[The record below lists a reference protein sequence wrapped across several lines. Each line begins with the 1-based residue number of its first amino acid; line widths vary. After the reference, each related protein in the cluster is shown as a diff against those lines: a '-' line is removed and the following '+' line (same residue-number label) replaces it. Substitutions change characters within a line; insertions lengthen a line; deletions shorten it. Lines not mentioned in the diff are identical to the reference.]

1 MVVLTR
7 EQLQDRLL
15 ALYRASLEL
24 ISEPSLE
31 AVLKRIV
38 QEACKLAEAKYA
50 ALAVLDEQGKIQQF
64 IPVGMSEEAVRR
76 VGPPP
81 TGKGLL
87 GALMRSE
94 RPIRVAN
101 VQGDPRSTGFPPHHP
116 RMTSFLGVPIRH
128 QGKTLGQLYLTDKET
143 APEFS
148 EEDEKIIEMLAAYA
162 AVAIQ
167 NARLIESLHQRD
179 AELTRRTEDL
189 GLLNEVASILT
200 STLELDEILD
210 RTLEVV
216 MQYMGVEAGE
226 IFLVAEDGE
235 TLNLVLHHGEAP
247 EAFWTRSRFHR
258 GEGLIGRVLEEKRM
272 IVSQNLREDQRF
284 LRDAVWRAG
293 FKQLACFPLGKREKI
308 VGVMSI
314 ASRSERPLEERSLQL
329 LEAIGQWAG
338 LAIENARLLQ
348 DAQRLAVLEERQRIG
363 MDLHDGVI
371 QSIFAVGLA
380 LENAAQ
386 ILDEDPEQAR
396 QRIQRAIQD
405 LNQTI
410 RDLRSYI
417 LDLRPRQLFGEG
429 LMQGLQRLVA
439 EYRVNTLSEATLQGP
454 AEVDLSPQKSLAL
467 FHICQEALA
476 NAAKHARASMV
487 SVSVWQT
494 EERVVLEVQ
503 DDGRGFD
510 MRQVGKFIGHG
521 LTNMQTRARM
531 VGGEVE
537 ITSAP
542 GAGTTVLAWVPR
554 G

>member
-1 MVVLTR
+1 MVALTR

-31 AVLKRIV
+31 AVLERIV
-38 QEACKLAEAKYA
+38 QEACKLAEARYA
-50 ALAVLDEQGKIQQF
+50 ALAVLDEQGKMQQF
-64 IPVGMSEEAVRR
+64 IPVGMSEEAVQR
-76 VGPPP
+76 VGSPP

-87 GALMRSE
+87 GALMHSE
-94 RPIRVAN
+94 HPIRVAN
-101 VQGDPRSTGFPPHHP
+101 VQSDPRSAGFPPHHP
-116 RMTSFLGVPIRH
+116 PMTSFLGVPIRH
-128 QGKTLGQLYLTDKET
+128 HGKTLGQLYLTDKET

-167 NARLIESLHQRD
+167 NARLIESLNQRD

-226 IFLVAEDGE
+226 IFLVAEDGQ
-235 TLNLVLHHGEAP
+235 TLNLVLHRGESP
-247 EAFWTRSRFHR
+247 EAFWTRSRFHW
-258 GEGLIGRVLEEKRM
+258 GEGVIGRVLEEKRM
-272 IVSQNLREDQRF
+272 LVSQNLKEDQRF
-284 LRDAVWRAG
+284 LRDAVWKAG

-371 QSIFAVGLA
+371 QSIFAVGLS

-503 DDGRGFD
+503 DNGRGFD
-510 MRQVGKFIGHG
+510 MRRVGRFIGHG
-521 LTNMQTRARM
+521 LANMQTRARM

>member
-31 AVLKRIV
+31 IVLERIV
-38 QEACKLAEAKYA
+38 QEARKLAEAKYA
-50 ALAVLDEQGKIQQF
+50 ALAVLDEQGNIQQF

-76 VGPPP
+76 VGSPPI
-81 TGKGLL
+81 GKGLL
-87 GALMRSE
+87 GALMHSE
-94 RPIRVAN
+94 HPIRVAN
-101 VQGDPRSTGFPPHHP
+101 VQSDPRSAGFPPHHP
-116 RMTSFLGVPIRH
+116 PMTSFLGVPIRH
-128 QGKTLGQLYLTDKET
+128 HGKTLGQLYLTDKET
-143 APEFS
+143 AAEFS

-167 NARLIESLHQRD
+167 NARLIESLNQRD

-226 IFLVAEDGE
+226 IFLLAEDGQ
-235 TLNLVLHHGEAP
+235 TLNLVLHRGEAP
-247 EAFWTRSRFHR
+247 EAFWTRSRFQW

-272 IVSQNLREDQRF
+272 LVSQNLREDQRF
-284 LRDAVWRAG
+284 LRDAVWKAG
-293 FKQLACFPLGKREKI
+293 FKQLACFPLGKRDKI

-314 ASRSERPLEERSLQL
+314 ASRREGALEERSLQL

-371 QSIFAVGLA
+371 QSIFAVGLS

-503 DDGRGFD
+503 DNGRGFD
-510 MRQVGKFIGHG
+510 MRQVGRFIGHG